1 MATDPVI
8 SGPWPF
14 GAFEGFL
21 DVAPIHGRD
30 NRGGGTRLARRN
42 RSGGGG
48 GVRRGSVCSD
58 DMEGPRHA
66 GYANAGKRIDVRHDC
81 SNPPLVRSN
90 DLEAKRSSRFAQ
102 PIF

>member
-42 RSGGGG
+42 RSSGG

-81 SNPPLVRSN
+81 SNPPLVSSN